1 MRRRGLTVLFGA
13 LLLLVLSWQ
22 ATVVSVPYVQM
33 GPGPTYDTLGTD
45 TGKPGGRPIISV
57 EGAEVTKSKGQLR
70 MTTVSVQPDLTLLDA
85 MIGWWQDD
93 RAVVPRELIYPPNRS
108 QQQVDEDN
116 ARDFQR
122 SQTSAE
128 TVALRKLGYPILVA
142 VGEVSAGFPAEGKL
156 QKGDVIKA
164 VDGTAVDA
172 PDKLTELVRARP
184 AGTAR
189 QVEIVRNGQ
198 PQTVEIAT
206 KAGDDGNP
214 RLGVQVTTT
223 QPHPFKL
230 SIQLDKIGGPSA
242 GLMFTLGIID
252 TIEPE
257 DLTGGMI
264 IAGTGTID
272 DAGNVGPIGGIP
284 QKLVAAKAA
293 KAKVFLTPAGNCA
306 EAMDN
311 PQPGLPLIK
320 VNNVDDALAALDA
333 LRAGRTPTLC
343 SR

>member
-13 LLLLVLSWQ
+13 LLLLVLAWQ
-22 ATVVSVPYVQM
+22 ATVVKVPYVEM

-45 TGKPGGRPIISV
+45 TGKPGGHAIISV
-57 EGAEVTKSKGQLR
+57 EGAEATKSKGQLR
-70 MTTVSVQPDLTLLDA
+70 MTTVSVQPNMTLLDA
-85 MIGWWQDD
+85 MIGWWQQD
-93 RAVVPRELIYPPNRS
+93 RAVVPRELIYPPDRT

-116 ARDFQR
+116 KRDFQA

-128 TVALRKLGYPILVA
+128 TVALRELGYPVMVTVA
-142 VGEVSAGFPAEGKL
+142 EVTAGFPAEGKL
-156 QKGDVIKA
+156 QKDDVIKT
-164 VDGTAVDA
+164 VDGTAVSS
-172 PDKLTELVRARP
+172 PDKLTELVRAKP
-184 AGTAR
+184 AGTAH
-189 QVEIVRNGQ
+189 QIEIVRAGQ
-198 PQTVEIAT
+198 TQTVEVAT

-214 RLGVQVTTT
+214 RIGIQAGTS

-230 SIQLDKIGGPSA
+230 TIQLDRIGGPSA

-252 TIEPE
+252 TIKPE

-264 IAGTGTID
+264 IAGTGTIN
-272 DAGNVGPIGGIP
+272 DAGEVGPIGGIP

-293 KAKVFLTPAGNCA
+293 GAKVFMTPAANCA

-320 VNNVDDALAALDA
+320 VNNIDDALTALDT